1 MDRQNSI
8 TINNNTA
15 KLLWTGGWDSTFRLL
30 QLLLEDKKPVQPIYI
45 ISRFRKSSDH
55 ELKVMENIRELLTER
70 GVQNLLRPTAYF
82 YGHEIKIDN
91 DILKAWEKIN
101 TKRHLGDQYLW
112 LASFCK
118 HYRLEKL
125 ELSIQARDIKDGIS
139 ETLAYN
145 LQESRITPDYKA
157 VFKYFSLPILNLTK
171 REMREIAQEK
181 DWMDIMELT
190 WFCHHPIYHPTKGRV
205 ACGIC
210 NPCRIAVSEGFGHKI
225 PLVLRHSGKYLKK
238 IYNSSLMSHFK

>member
-82 YGHEIKIDN
+82 YGHEIKIDR
-91 DILKAWEKIN
+91 KS
-101 TKRHLGDQYLW
+101 T
-112 LASFCK
+112 
-118 HYRLEKL
+118 RLNSSHV
-125 ELSIQARDIKDGIS
+125 SIS
-139 ETLAYN
+139 Y
-145 LQESRITPDYKA
+145 A
-157 VFKYFSLPILNLTK
+157 VF
-171 REMREIAQEK
+171 
-181 DWMDIMELT
+181 
-190 WFCHHPIYHPTKGRV
+190 
-205 ACGIC
+205 
-210 NPCRIAVSEGFGHKI
+210 
-225 PLVLRHSGKYLKK
+225 
-238 IYNSSLMSHFK
+238 